1 MFNSPCILYIF
12 YIQSNCCVTID
23 DYSRHPTLASCYQL
37 VQSVLKMSSELEL
50 GWDRERWMDVR
61 KALVGTGWAIFS
73 FHAQMGIEN
82 TPFTS

>member
-23 DYSRHPTLASCYQL
+23 DYSRHSTLAPCYQL

-50 GWDRERWMDVR
+50 ERGGWILEKPWL
-61 KALVGTGWAIFS
+61 APGGLFFS
-73 FHAQMGIEN
+73 FHAQMDIEN